1 MRAVR
6 RHARPDTSE
15 RHPRFPAAAS
25 GTRAPRPSRKE
36 ERRVLRA
43 AEGLE
48 MLIFYL
54 ILYLSIDLILSLP
67 GFFRSSSPHAVVSV
81 VSILQKKWYC
91 AVLDCRLRVARE
103 WAPCLACLALTASH
117 LCAPSVAAE
126 ADLRDQGLP
135 ADGAEEGRQMCAAA
149 LQLHRRLNRGC
160 LRAAG
165 YPAVALRSSKT
176 MSSFVLPGRL
186 LAALSEVLPAGCA
199 AVKIKKSKDVVKF
212 KVRCSKYLYTLCVKD
227 LEKAD
232 KLKQSLPPGLTVKD
246 I

>member
-25 GTRAPRPSRKE
+25 GTRAPPVEE

-54 ILYLSIDLILSLP
+54 IWL
-67 GFFRSSSPHAVVSV
+67 FFRSSSPHAVVSV